1 MSTGIAL
8 LEGELSKDV
17 QQLLSEADSQL
28 YQQKRE
34 RGRLARSA
42 SVPIPFWAGGRE

>member
-1 MSTGIAL
+1 MSTGVAL

-28 YQQKRE
+28 YRQKRE
-34 RGRLARSA
+34 RGRLQRA
-42 SVPIPFWAGGRE
+42 SPTVPFWASAHE